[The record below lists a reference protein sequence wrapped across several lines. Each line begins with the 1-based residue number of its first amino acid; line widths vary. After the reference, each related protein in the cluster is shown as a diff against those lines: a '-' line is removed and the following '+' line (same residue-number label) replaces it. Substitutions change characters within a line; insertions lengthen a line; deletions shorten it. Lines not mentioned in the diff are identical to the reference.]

1 MQIGI
6 IIEKP
11 RDILYFLLQNHE
23 HLNRGYMLQIDAN
36 WIQNTINNSQEVKV
50 QNESERNLIGQL
62 IDCSYQ
68 FANDRSSDIGQYL
81 AASFDLVVSADY
93 YSEIA
98 HTNWLYCPGA
108 KDEVLPRLY
117 YHFTNCCPSHVLRSE
132 FFFNAANK
140 PPSGK
145 IGKSTSRLL
154 LDFLQQLFE
163 KRGRSEKI
171 FKGSEPVDTVILDEV
186 NKRVIFAEIKAS
198 PLVTL
203 PLTILAETM
212 YTEKDGQRVMLPHA
226 PTNNTSLLDKEIQLL
241 VPVMTDGRW
250 LPRYYTLGKIGTAR
264 NTTWAQ
270 EGMTQLLKNQEFL
283 KDYFSFWLEA
293 IRIYSVKDQVPIFW
307 LTNACGTPSPLPVN
321 WAKRRVGA
329 GYESVSDTK
338 TSVGMDRTDDI
349 KKGIFQTLKLGSHGK
364 PFQSDWLFRVALISN
379 IHAARHF
386 DDYLD
391 SIKDIV
397 WTLDVSGNAKKASD
411 LPPDQDIYNLCD
423 GIVAL
428 TSTLSR
434 DQWVR
439 DLFTF

>member
-1 MQIGI
+1 MAQMDASWIKNI
-6 IIEKP
+6 I
-11 RDILYFLLQNHE
+11 NGSHE
-23 HLNRGYMLQIDAN
+23 IR
-36 WIQNTINNSQEVKV
+36 V
-50 QNESERNLIGQL
+50 QNDSERNLIRQL
-62 IDCSYQ
+62 IDCSYRL
-68 FANDRSSDIGQYL
+68 ANDKESDIGKYL

-93 YSEIA
+93 YSEVV
-98 HTNWLYCPGA
+98 HTNWLYCPGFDDDA
-108 KDEVLPRLY
+108 VPRLY
-117 YHFTNCCPSHVLRSE
+117 YHFTNCCPSHVLRE
-132 FFFNAANK
+132 QFFFNVANK

-145 IGKSTSRLL
+145 IGRSTSRLL
-154 LDFLQQLFE
+154 LDFYQQLFE
-163 KRGRSEKI
+163 KRGRHEKI
-171 FKGSEPVDTVILDEV
+171 LKGSEPVDTVILDET

-203 PLTILAETM
+203 PLATIAEKM
-212 YTEKDGQRVMLPHA
+212 FSERDGERVELLHE
-226 PTNNTSLLDKEIQLL
+226 PTNNTSLFEKEIQLL
-241 VPVMTDGRW
+241 VPAMSAGQWR
-250 LPRYYTLGKIGTAR
+250 PKYYRLGKIGTPQ
-264 NTTWAQ
+264 NTAWAQ
-270 EGMTQLLKNQEFL
+270 EGMMRLLENQEFL
-283 KDYFSFWLEA
+283 TDYFGFWSEA
-293 IRIYSVKDQVPIFW
+293 IRIYPVKDQVPIFW
-307 LTNACGTPSPLPVN
+307 LTNACGTPSPLPLN

-364 PFQSDWLFRVALISN
+364 PFQSDWVFRVALISN

-397 WTLDVSGNAKKASD
+397 WTLDISGNAKKVSD

-428 TSTLSR
+428 TATLSR
-434 DQWVR
+434 DEWVR